1 MKSKSLRDDF
11 IKNRKVSK
19 DKVLRSQAIL
29 PAQFCNPC
37 VLNLANFAVKS
48 PPILTPKNHPFKL
61 NFKTTQQYLFCN
73 TIISYFYPSKKIKI
87 QSSKNLQME
96 NISIAAQLIVAL
108 SIIIVWVFRFDN
120 IVKEF
125 KQYELS
131 DQMRTIV
138 GATKLILA
146 TLLIVGI
153 WHKEFVLIPALVMGL
168 LMISAQYFH
177 FKVNNPWQKRMPS
190 LFLLALCLFIAT
202 VSLNLIS

>member
-1 MKSKSLRDDF
+1 
-11 IKNRKVSK
+11 
-19 DKVLRSQAIL
+19 
-29 PAQFCNPC
+29 
-37 VLNLANFAVKS
+37 
-48 PPILTPKNHPFKL
+48 
-61 NFKTTQQYLFCN
+61 
-73 TIISYFYPSKKIKI
+73 
-87 QSSKNLQME
+87 ME
-96 NISIAAQLIVAL
+96 NIAIAAQLIVAV

-138 GATKLILA
+138 GATKIILA
-146 TLLIVGI
+146 TLLVVGI
-153 WHKEFVLIPALVMGL
+153 YHKELVLIPALIMAF

-190 LFLLALCLFIAT
+190 LFLLALCLFIAA